1 MYIQKE
7 INMQQNIKEII
18 NHLLVEV
25 GFGHIVAEGEA
36 VLCSWAM
43 PSFASVWDLT
53 SWSNSKMPQANIMA
67 DTPPKCH

>member
-18 NHLLVEV
+18 NHLSVEV

-53 SWSNSKMPQANIMA
+53 S
-67 DTPPKCH
+67 

>member
-18 NHLLVEV
+18 NHLSVEV

-36 VLCSWAM
+36 IYVLGQWLLLLLCGIWQVD
-43 PSFASVWDLT
+43 PT
-53 SWSNSKMPQANIMA
+53 Q
-67 DTPPKCH
+67 KCLRPT